1 MQSEILDT
9 LDKLTLQC
17 KVNAMSNH
25 WAEENLDVIRTL
37 MERSA
42 IYRRALAPLM
52 IAAGLVGVGASTL
65 TCFVKIEGLVP
76 FAVYWLVV
84 AALAQGICLLLVRRQ
99 ALKSE
104 EEFWSAPTRRVARA
118 ALPGF
123 FVGAAASLLVVR
135 AGADEVW
142 ELPLIWSAAYGC
154 GIHAAG
160 FFMPRGMKLF
170 GWLMILLSLGLFLGL
185 GEIVESP
192 TTETAH
198 YLMGG
203 LFGVLHLVYGV
214 YLRFTE
220 TAKESV

>member
-1 MQSEILDT
+1 MPRLDN
-9 LDKLTLQC
+9 LTLQC
-17 KVNAMSNH
+17 KVSCMSSH
-25 WAEENLDVIRTL
+25 WAEQNLDVIRTL

-52 IAAGLVGVGASTL
+52 IAAGLVGIGASTV
-65 TCFVKIEGLVP
+65 TCFVKIDGLAP
-76 FAVYWLVV
+76 FTMYWLAV
-84 AALAQGICLLLVRRQ
+84 AAVAQGICLLLVRRQ

-104 EEFWSAPTRRVARA
+104 EEFWSAPTRRVAHA

-135 AGADEVW
+135 SAAQEVW
-142 ELPLIWSAAYGC
+142 MLPLIWSAAYGC

-170 GWLMILLSLGLFLGL
+170 GWLMILLSLGLFMGL
-185 GEIVESP
+185 GGLVGSP

-203 LFGVLHLVYGV
+203 LFGVLHLVYGI

-220 TAKESV
+220 SAKESA